1 MEVDARPG
9 RRQRTAEQLPDL
21 ARDADADRVGE
32 TISSAPPATRRSA
45 SAVTRPGSTGPS
57 NGQPNA
63 VPSVTVARI
72 PSSRARATIRSA
84 AAAASSTEAFA
95 FSRLKLSETATVR
108 CASASPAA
116 ASRS

>member
-1 MEVDARPG
+1 MRH
-9 RRQRTAEQLPDL
+9 
-21 ARDADADRVGE
+21 ADADRVGVDDLGGAGCGE
-32 TISSAPPATRRSA
+32 PVGQREHPSRVDR
-45 SAVTRPGSTGPS
+45 PS
-57 NGQPNA
+57 NGQPKA

-72 PSSRARATIRSA
+72 PSSRARARIRSA